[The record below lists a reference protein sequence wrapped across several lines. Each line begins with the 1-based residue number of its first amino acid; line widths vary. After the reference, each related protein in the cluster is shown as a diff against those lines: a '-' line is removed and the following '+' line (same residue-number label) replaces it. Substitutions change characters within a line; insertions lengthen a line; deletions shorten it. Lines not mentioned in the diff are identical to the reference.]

1 MEHTPGGGALRL
13 RPSEG
18 EAMGSRASAGGFE
31 EFAHAASNRLYGTA
45 YLLTRDHGL
54 AEDLLQTSLVKTWE
68 AWSRITIDPH
78 LYLRKVMVNTQ
89 ATWWRRKWRGEKPT
103 EELPEAPAS
112 AGVEPAER
120 LDLWEAIGRL
130 PTRQRAVIVLRYFD
144 DLTEAQPAQ
153 VLGVSPGTI
162 KSQTSRAVDKLRID
176 PTIVST
182 DLEGERS

>member
-1 MEHTPGGGALRL
+1 MDHTRGAATLAPL
-13 RPSEG
+13 G
-18 EAMGSRASAGGFE
+18 EDVMASARADSPSFE
-31 EFAHAASNRLYGTA
+31 EFAYAASSRSYGTA

-68 AWSRITIDPH
+68 AWSRIAMDPH

-103 EELPEAPAS
+103 EELPERP
-112 AGVEPAER
+112 GRTDVEPADR

-144 DLTEAQPAQ
+144 DLSEAQTAQ
-153 VLGVSPGTI
+153 VLGVSPGTV
-162 KSQTSRAVDKLRID
+162 KSQTSRGLDKLRID
-176 PTIVST
+176 PAFAGTG
-182 DLEGERS
+182 LEEERS

>member
-1 MEHTPGGGALRL
+1 MVSA
-13 RPSEG
+13 
-18 EAMGSRASAGGFE
+18 RADSARFE

-89 ATWWRRKWRGEKPT
+89 ATWWRRKWRGERPT
-103 EELPEAPAS
+103 EELPEPPART
-112 AGVEPAER
+112 GVEPADR

-144 DLTEAQPAQ
+144 DLTEAQTAQ
-153 VLGVSPGTI
+153 VLGVSPGTV
-162 KSQTSRAVDKLRID
+162 KSQASRALDKLRID
-176 PTIVST
+176 PTVVGT
-182 DLEGERS
+182 GVEEERS